1 MIENSIDVVV
11 RIYPSSVKNMLV
23 EECGYPEE
31 YIKTLTYKDKS
42 EVFAEL
48 LTDYLNRE
56 IGYFSCNSME
66 HPVKEIE

>member
-11 RIYPSSVKNMLV
+11 RINPSSVKEMLV

-56 IGYFSCNSME
+56 IADFSCNSME